1 MDWKKIG
8 QWVLGIVLSAVIG
21 WFGGQKV
28 FELQLGSQKIVIE
41 LKAKLAELQ
50 QKQDMLEKNQA
61 VLADTMLVPAPKLEK
76 KKK

>member
-8 QWVLGIVLSAVIG
+8 QYGLAALVSAVIA

-28 FELQLGSQKIVIE
+28 FELQLGSQKLVIE

-50 QKQDMLEKNQA
+50 QRQDHLEKNQA
-61 VLADTMLVPAPKLEK
+61 VLADTLLIPAPKLEK
-76 KKK
+76 KK